1 MFGVNQK
8 STLVRRNSKQ
18 QNINRNG
25 PWKAKQ
31 NTGPVTRKR
40 SREMMQA
47 IDLLQLSTPIPQ
59 KKGSP
64 FKLPFKVLTVE

>member
-8 STLVRRNSKQ
+8 STLVRRNNKQ

-25 PWKAKQ
+25 PLKTKQ
-31 NTGPVTRKR
+31 ATGPVTRKR
-40 SREMMQA
+40 SRELMQA
-47 IDLLQLSTPIPQ
+47 TDLLQLSTPIPQ

-64 FKLPFKVLTVE
+64 FKLTIIKF